1 MKCYLTNCIAGFFV
15 FNENC
20 NLLDY
25 ELFPKSDIAQ
35 KYLEI
40 QKGSLTSEEES
51 IIKNIGKECN
61 KIFVETRSGRLKYKN
76 LKNYDK
82 IILKTPNK
90 GGEHLRNNLISILI
104 KVGFIRSEEEYK
116 TVLHSISMEIVQSKL
131 KDASKS
137 EDIFLIQA
145 VNAIDEL
152 EEANGKLIE
161 RIREWY
167 ATHFPE
173 LDKLRNHEKYVKLVA
188 EYGDKVSIIKSN
200 ELEQDFDRGNL
211 TWPTGAELEENDKII
226 IQNFASSIKSLQ
238 ESKNSL
244 IEYVDNKM
252 EEIAPNL
259 KDLVGSTLG
268 AKIIAHSGSTLKLAK
283 LPSSTIQII
292 GAEKALFRHK
302 KTGERPPKHGL
313 IYQHPDVRSSKWWIR
328 GKVARALA
336 AKISLAIRKDVFSG
350 DFDPNIKEKYLEKLE
365 EIKKTNP
372 FPKRTK
378 KGRKYQEDKKV
389 KKKKKRKK
397 IPKKKIKDYYY

>member
-1 MKCYLTNCIAGFFV
+1 MKCYLINCIAGFFV
-15 FNENC
+15 FNEDC

-25 ELFPKSDIAQ
+25 ELFPKSNIAK

-40 QKGSLTSEEES
+40 QKGNLTTEEEL
-51 IIKNIGKECN
+51 IIKNISKKCD
-61 KIFVETRSGRLKYKN
+61 KVIIETRTGLLKYKN
-76 LKNYDK
+76 LQIYDK
-82 IILKTPNK
+82 IVLKTPNK
-90 GGEHLRNNLISILI
+90 GGEYLRNNLISVLTEA
-104 KVGFIRSEEEYK
+104 GFISSEEEYK
-116 TVLHSISMEIVQSKL
+116 NFLHSISMDIVQLKL
-131 KDASKS
+131 KEALKS

-145 VNAIDEL
+145 INAIEEL
-152 EEANGKLIE
+152 EETNGKLIE

-167 ATHFPE
+167 SIHFPE
-173 LDKLRNHEKYVKLVA
+173 MDKLRNHEKYVKLVA

-200 ELEQDFDRGNL
+200 ELEQEFDLLNL
-211 TWPTGAELEENDKII
+211 KHTTGSKLEDIDKIV

-238 ESKNSL
+238 ESKRSL
-244 IEYVDNKM
+244 IKYVNTKM

-259 KDLVGSTLG
+259 KDLVGASLG

-283 LPSSTIQII
+283 LPASTVQII

-350 DFDPNIKEKYLEKLE
+350 DYDPAIKEKYLEKLE
-365 EIKKTNP
+365 EIKKANP
-372 FPKRTK
+372 FPKRTR
-378 KGRKYQEDKKV
+378 KGRKDQENKKIR
-389 KKKKKRKK
+389 KKKKRKK
-397 IPKKKIKDYYY
+397 IPKNKVKDYYY

>member
-25 ELFPKSDIAQ
+25 ELFPKSNIAQ

-40 QKGSLTSEEES
+40 QSGNLTTEEES
-51 IIKNIGKECN
+51 IIKKISKECD
-61 KIFVETRSGRLKYKN
+61 KVIIETRTGRLKYKN
-76 LKNYDK
+76 LKNFDK
-82 IILKTPNK
+82 IALKTPNK
-90 GGEHLRNNLISILI
+90 GGEYLRNNLIPILI
-104 KVGFIRSEEEYK
+104 QTGFISSEEEYR
-116 TVLHSISMEIVQSKL
+116 TFLHSISMDIVQSKL
-131 KDASKS
+131 KEASKS

-145 VNAIDEL
+145 INAIDEL

-167 ATHFPE
+167 SIHYPE
-173 LDKLRNHEKYVKLVA
+173 MDKLKNQEKYVKLVA

-200 ELEQDFDRGNL
+200 ELEQDLDSTNL
-211 TWPTGAELEENDKII
+211 RQNTGAELEESDKII

-244 IEYVDNKM
+244 IEYVDSKM
-252 EEIAPNL
+252 GEIAPNL
-259 KDLVGSTLG
+259 KDLVGSSLG
-268 AKIIAHSGSTLKLAK
+268 AKIIAHSGGTLKLAK
-283 LPSSTIQII
+283 LPASTVQII

-350 DFDPNIKEKYLEKLE
+350 DYDPDIKEKYLEKLE
-365 EIKKTNP
+365 EIKQKNP
-372 FPKRTK
+372 FPKRTR
-378 KGRKYQEDKKV
+378 KGRMVQKNKKI
-389 KKKKKRKK
+389 KKKKKKKK
-397 IPKKKIKDYYY
+397 IPKKKVRDYYY